1 MKYFRL
7 WLKLARSYVSTNRT
21 QFVFGFVISLLGV
34 IFFPRLVPLLV
45 QKPQRTIGMV
55 GDYTVATLPLAL
67 QNEISYGLVRLDKNG
82 VATSGAAV
90 SWTATDSGKT
100 FIFHLNPN
108 LTWQD
113 GQKLTSSQINY
124 NLKGVDIEK
133 LDQTTIKFSLKE
145 PFSPLLTLLSQPL
158 FKNGLVGLGQNKVL
172 DIRFNGRFLSALHLE
187 NTLTHDAETIKFYT
201 SEKNMVTALNLGAIR
216 EVTGLHDLT
225 YISQTNLV
233 KISQSI
239 DSQSE
244 VVLFFNT
251 QKSPF
256 DDKIFRQ
263 QLVYAM
269 PDTFSNGET
278 ANSPL
283 PKDSW
288 AQTDTVKLY
297 PHKEA
302 SVSAKSK
309 ITISTSRDL
318 ESVANQVA
326 AAWKKANIDSNVEIA
341 ETLPINFD
349 VYLTFITLPLDP
361 DQYFLWHST
370 QSTNI
375 SGYKSFKVDK
385 LLEEGR
391 KEVDPK
397 LRKEIYANFQRAI
410 TEDVPAAFLY
420 YPKVYT
426 VQR

>member
-158 FKNGLVGLGQNKVL
+158 FKNDV
-172 DIRFNGRFLSALHLE
+172 RR
-187 NTLTHDAETIKFYT
+187 
-201 SEKNMVTALNLGAIR
+201 KNI
-216 EVTGLHDLT
+216 
-225 YISQTNLV
+225 
-233 KISQSI
+233 
-239 DSQSE
+239 
-244 VVLFFNT
+244 
-251 QKSPF
+251 
-256 DDKIFRQ
+256 
-263 QLVYAM
+263 
-269 PDTFSNGET
+269 
-278 ANSPL
+278 
-283 PKDSW
+283 
-288 AQTDTVKLY
+288 
-297 PHKEA
+297 
-302 SVSAKSK
+302 
-309 ITISTSRDL
+309 
-318 ESVANQVA
+318 
-326 AAWKKANIDSNVEIA
+326 
-341 ETLPINFD
+341 
-349 VYLTFITLPLDP
+349 
-361 DQYFLWHST
+361 
-370 QSTNI
+370 
-375 SGYKSFKVDK
+375 
-385 LLEEGR
+385 
-391 KEVDPK
+391 
-397 LRKEIYANFQRAI
+397 
-410 TEDVPAAFLY
+410 
-420 YPKVYT
+420 
-426 VQR
+426 